1 MHEMHILLA
10 HDPLL
15 SLVYPMITHTSLVAG
30 NLPIKILVAR
40 QQPTNTHTHTHTYDS
55 TNKGTPTCIYGL
67 TQMYTHATCIYGLTQ
82 MYTHAHM
89 YEHVQVDSSTSVA
102 GEMEG
107 AISSFGLIKPP
118 LTLPQTSTAPLRLL
132 LL

>member
-1 MHEMHILLA
+1 
-10 HDPLL
+10 
-15 SLVYPMITHTSLVAG
+15 MIA
-30 NLPIKILVAR
+30 
-40 QQPTNTHTHTHTYDS
+40 PTKVHLHV
-55 TNKGTPTCIYGL
+55 
-67 TQMYTHATCIYGLTQ
+67 HAIYGLTQ

-107 AISSFGLIKPP
+107 VISFFGLIKPP